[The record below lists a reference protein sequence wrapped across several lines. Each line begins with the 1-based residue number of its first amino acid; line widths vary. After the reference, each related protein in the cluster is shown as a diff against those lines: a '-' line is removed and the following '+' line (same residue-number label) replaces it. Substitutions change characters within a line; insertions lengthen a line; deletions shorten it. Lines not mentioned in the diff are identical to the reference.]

1 MHSFNLRYCNE
12 PTILEYVKNIAEKD
26 PWDRWEKMHARNN
39 VAFDRIISKLE
50 ILLQHYNCSP
60 SSSHGASNSPK
71 YIPTLEPESLNINL
85 LMHDEL
91 RSPAKQIEVPSVH
104 EHILLEEEIVAFAKQ
119 IEDSSVPAK
128 PISESSEPYFDNLVT
143 DSTKLVDDLGE
154 LAFDNVQRIG
164 EFRREDG
171 FEVQC
176 DTNLTVH
183 NSGIIATP
191 ELSKA
196 EPITTHSVHNDD
208 TSRLDESQC
217 KVTDND
223 VAGNRGLS
231 LQSEIPFALYLTSIV
246 NNHAS
251 SMEPKF
257 QLHWDDF
264 LTKHKVVLVSI
275 YGNLAVDITGIQY
288 DSRLIPPDAQSS
300 LLNFGHHVFAEM
312 CEQGVLSW
320 TGLILGSVA
329 RINGWNGK
337 QVQSD
342 HTSLA
347 SFTEWYET
355 PLPKPPVFALLN
367 PLLSLE
373 PPNGVAV
380 ENRLMFPSPPKPPG
394 HSFQLTQGE
403 LQVTRVTA
411 VLPPPP
417 EPPDVEHIVVV
428 LQGFATLMF
437 PSLTGL
443 RSLYHNGHSVPGS
456 ILESL
461 SIVSQFM
468 VPDVFDS
475 NLYTMVSILLSTR
488 QLVNARD
495 MKPLNALLGIDTF
508 YCGRMIST
516 NALHFPSIVFTFWYL
531 DLSATSLSVA
541 KFITSSTTLFG
552 WILTSIPAKYA
563 SDHKCLLL
571 LAIIDNG
578 YVVIPTF
585 NIKPVLA
592 CTTVRS
598 EQTIKLAQV
607 LIFATW
613 QQISSSDSMSFL
625 YTCASCEIFQD
636 RNGDNKSKNE
646 CGNLTVTLIIIAP
659 HVEYFS
665 FIGSDDHGNSWTHHG
680 KLILTGGKQDSL
692 YLWKYVGDDRRVL
705 YIGSDAETLAM
716 MKKSHEFQKK
726 FLWVEVFLVELVF
739 VLIQNSLITFA
750 IFQVFSNQ
758 LGTYKKVRKANWDS
772 FHFIAAQDL
781 QSANSGVYYSSH
793 IARSL
798 QCKQWDPGKFVIFSW
813 QCQVDFWS
821 ILEDVLDFLKTGRNH
836 NLEDK
841 VGFKG
846 EGIVMNSPYWVGPNR
861 SYSTSAQIMRLC
873 GEMSYY

>member
-1 MHSFNLRYCNE
+1 
-12 PTILEYVKNIAEKD
+12 YVKNIAEKD

-71 YIPTLEPESLNINL
+71 HIPTSEPSNINL

-91 RSPAKQIEVPSVH
+91 RSPAKQIEVPCVH
-104 EHILLEEEIVAFAKQ
+104 EQILLEEEIVSFAKQ
-119 IEDSSVPAK
+119 IEDPSVPAK

-143 DSTKLVDDLGE
+143 DSTKLVDDIGE

-208 TSRLDESQC
+208 TSRLDESQR

-223 VAGNRGLS
+223 VAGNR
-231 LQSEIPFALYLTSIV
+231 
-246 NNHAS
+246 
-251 SMEPKF
+251 
-257 QLHWDDF
+257 
-264 LTKHKVVLVSI
+264 
-275 YGNLAVDITGIQY
+275 
-288 DSRLIPPDAQSS
+288 
-300 LLNFGHHVFAEM
+300 
-312 CEQGVLSW
+312 
-320 TGLILGSVA
+320 
-329 RINGWNGK
+329 
-337 QVQSD
+337 
-342 HTSLA
+342 
-347 SFTEWYET
+347 
-355 PLPKPPVFALLN
+355 
-367 PLLSLE
+367 
-373 PPNGVAV
+373 AV
-380 ENRLMFPSPPKPPG
+380 ENRLMFPPPPKPPG

-403 LQVTRVTA
+403 LQVTRATA

-443 RSLYHNGHSVPGS
+443 RSWYHNGHSVPGS

-475 NLYTMVSILLSTR
+475 NLYTMVSILLSTG
-488 QLVNARD
+488 QLMNARD

-516 NALHFPSIVFTFWYL
+516 YVLHFPSIVFTFWYL

-563 SDHKCLLL
+563 SDHKYLLL

-578 YVVIPTF
+578 YVVIPTV

-636 RNGDNKSKNE
+636 GNGDNKSKNE
-646 CGNLTVTLIIIAP
+646 CGNLTVTVIIIAP

-680 KLILTGGKQDSL
+680 NLVLTSGNQDSL

-716 MKKSHEFQKK
+716 MKKSREFQKK
-726 FLWVEVFLVELVF
+726 FLWAEVFLVELIVT
-739 VLIQNSLITFA
+739 VQT
-750 IFQVFSNQ
+750 
-758 LGTYKKVRKANWDS
+758 
-772 FHFIAAQDL
+772 
-781 QSANSGVYYSSH
+781 
-793 IARSL
+793 
-798 QCKQWDPGKFVIFSW
+798 
-813 QCQVDFWS
+813 
-821 ILEDVLDFLKTGRNH
+821 
-836 NLEDK
+836 
-841 VGFKG
+841 VGSREIRYF
-846 EGIVMNSPYWVGPNR
+846 
-861 SYSTSAQIMRLC
+861 
-873 GEMSYY
+873 